1 MWPNSWLDADAFTKV
16 FYSVIL
22 ADLGQQ
28 NTSSNLL
35 INPSALAAFSGIV
48 GKQGLGSQDLQAGPA
63 RIRFKESDDYKLS
76 ITPSFFFTEY
86 LCQTPTLKS
95 AGSLIL
101 SVLVA
106 DLVFLN
112 AAWVLLNWFAV
123 KKLEG
128 AKPTV
133 HYCDG
138 CVGSIADLAEIGREP
153 QTQNR
158 DETRVHEYELV
169 NKRDGS
175 SQED

>member
-1 MWPNSWLDADAFTKV
+1 
-16 FYSVIL
+16 
-22 ADLGQQ
+22 
-28 NTSSNLL
+28 
-35 INPSALAAFSGIV
+35 V
-48 GKQGLGSQDLQAGPA
+48 GKDGLESLDLKAGPA
-63 RIRFKESDDYKLS
+63 RTRLKETDDYNLS

-128 AKPTV
+128 SKPTA
-133 HYCDG
+133 HYCEG
-138 CVGSIADLAEIGREP
+138 CAESIEELAEIGRES
-153 QTQNR
+153 QTNNKERTQVHGY
-158 DETRVHEYELV
+158 ERVD
-169 NKRDGS
+169 KRDGS
-175 SQED
+175 SQEV